1 MDVVF
6 TVMLVLLGAVAVA
19 GGVAAATNVGGAA
32 DRMAARHR
40 ESGRPEVWGSA
51 VTGSGGWRPQ
61 TAEGV
66 HPAGAFFAFVGVV
79 IVVTA
84 VFFPSAL

>member
-6 TVMLVLLGAVAVA
+6 TVMLVLLGAIAIA
-19 GGVAAATNVGGAA
+19 GGVAFAMNVGGAA
-32 DRMAARHR
+32 ERKAASHR
-40 ESGRPEVWGSA
+40 ASGRSEVWGSA
-51 VTGSGGWRPQ
+51 LSGSGGWRPQ

-66 HPAGAFFAFVGVV
+66 RLAGGFVAFVGVV

-84 VFFPSAL
+84 VLFPSAL